1 MCLVHSL
8 SPFLAY
14 YDTEKF
20 MKRLVGKKDIEDA
33 LLRLDSLTK
42 EESLMTVARTLEVAH
57 RVDNVVRDVDG
68 NMKATKHGT

>member
-1 MCLVHSL
+1 
-8 SPFLAY
+8 
-14 YDTEKF
+14 